1 MEATTTGG
9 SQANRRD
16 ARRIYERINLFYRR
30 LPVAPAADAYR
41 PRTAADEMSLSL
53 SESTE
58 NDTLQANISA
68 GGIAFTCREELLPG
82 DYLQL
87 RILLLASLTTISTH
101 AKVVYC
107 KPSNPYEN
115 DRFPFT
121 VGARFVNLTDADR
134 ALISRYID
142 SRNRQRW
149 LLTAL
154 AGGLLLWMLLAP
166 ELAWHLL
173 VGLIHHLFEII
184 LHVLHLAF
192 EYAEVGLDHLVE
204 HAFHT
209 DTHQTQVIVFYILVV
224 IIGGLVFLI
233 LRRVPAWFRTCL
245 SWLMLFASRK
255 KSSILYF
262 WQQQS
267 VAGKYKLIG
276 ITGATLLAYFYLAF

>member
-1 MEATTTGG
+1 MDATTTGR
-9 SQANRRD
+9 SQVNRRD

-30 LPVAPAADAYR
+30 LPVAAGADSYRALAAL
-41 PRTAADEMSLSL
+41 DETTLPF

-101 AKVVYC
+101 GKVVYC

-121 VGARFVNLTDADR
+121 VGARFVNLTDADK
-134 ALISRYID
+134 ALINRHID

-154 AGGLLLWMLLAP
+154 AGGLLFGLLLAP
-166 ELAWHLL
+166 EIAWHLL
-173 VGLIHHLFEII
+173 IGLIHHVFEII
-184 LHVLHLAF
+184 LHVMHLAF

-209 DTHQTQVIVFYILVV
+209 DTHQTQVIVFYILVL
-224 IIGGLVFLI
+224 IIGGLAFLI
-233 LRRVPAWFRTCL
+233 LRRIPAWFRACL
-245 SWLMLFASRK
+245 AGLMLFASRK
-255 KSSILYF
+255 KSSFLYF

-276 ITGATLLAYFYLAF
+276 ITGATLLAYLYFAF